1 MALKQAI
8 TPLLSWQNAHYM
20 LLIAYFF
27 RAALEVFLTLLFKL
41 LPLYLIMGLGF
52 VAVRALKV
60 DRQSI
65 ARLLIYMVAPAVV
78 FYGVSQTP
86 LSWAMLSLPFLF
98 FILCTSICLLFL
110 GFGSLVWGKES
121 TRNLLAYAAGDG
133 NTGYFGIPVA
143 MILFSEEVLGIV
155 VLALLGFILFEN
167 TVGFFTMARGNYT
180 LQDSL
185 RRMKRLPAVYAFIA
199 GIAVAAT
206 GWIYPQPI
214 VDFFQFF
221 KSSYSLLGMMVIGMG
236 LATATRSSFDAKF
249 IGIAFFA
256 KFVLWPLIVFGLIS
270 LDKSTV
276 HFYNQ
281 DIYDVMV
288 LMAIVPLAANT
299 VTFSTELK
307 VHPEKAAV
315 AVSLSTVFAL
325 AYIPLVVLLYLR

>member
-1 MALKQAI
+1 
-8 TPLLSWQNAHYM
+8 
-20 LLIAYFF
+20 
-27 RAALEVFLTLLFKL
+27 
-41 LPLYLIMGLGF
+41 MGLGF

-86 LSWAMLSLPFLF
+86 LSWATLSLPFLF
-98 FILCTSICLLFL
+98 FLLCTTICLLFL
-110 GFGSLVWGKES
+110 GVGSLIWGKES
-121 TRNLLAYAAGDG
+121 TKNLLAYAAGDG
-133 NTGYFGIPVA
+133 NTGYFGLPVA
-143 MILFSEEVLGIV
+143 LILFSEDVLGLV

-185 RRMKRLPAVYAFIA
+185 KRMRRLPAIYAFIA

-206 GWIYPQPI
+206 GWLYPQPI
-214 VDFFQFF
+214 LDFFQYF
-221 KSSYSLLGMMVIGMG
+221 KASYSLLGMMVIGMG
-236 LATATRSSFDAKF
+236 LATATRNSFDAKF
-249 IGIAFFA
+249 ICIAFLA
-256 KFVLWPLIVFGLIS
+256 KFILWPAIVFGLIY
-270 LDKSTV
+270 LDRNTIQ
-276 HFYNQ
+276 FYNE
-281 DIYDVMV
+281 DIYSVMV

-299 VTFSTELK
+299 VTFATELK

-325 AYIPLVVLLYLR
+325 IYIPLVVVLYFS